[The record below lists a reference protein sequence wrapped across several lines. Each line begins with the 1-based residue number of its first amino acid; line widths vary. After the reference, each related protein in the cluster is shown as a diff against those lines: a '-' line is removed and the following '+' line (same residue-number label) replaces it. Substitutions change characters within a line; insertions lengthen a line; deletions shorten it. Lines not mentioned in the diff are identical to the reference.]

1 MKQII
6 IIGISHHNTLGV
18 IRALGR
24 KGLSSQLHLVLIGE
38 SDYISCSKYI
48 AKERL
53 YRIPDDS
60 TLVNTLD
67 ILNIGGK
74 ENPAIVICCSDSSVS
89 TLDASRSLLQDRY
102 ILPSASLEYGGVH
115 GLMGK
120 DKQTTIA
127 TEVGL
132 RIPISRILELDDTSF
147 NNAIAQWNIFPCILK
162 PIDSVQGHK
171 TDIHICQNKESM
183 LSDLKASSCRKFI
196 VQEFIDKDF
205 EFQLIGCS
213 LKGGEDIVIPGY
225 TRIIRQPDNT
235 NTGFLQYN
243 PIGSDMDD
251 TLTAVRY
258 FLNKIEYSGLFSVE
272 FLKSKDGLDYFME
285 INMRN
290 DGNAICVTDAGMNLP
305 YIWYAYNAGEDYI
318 TEESQVIHSL
328 YCMPEFDDVVF
339 VLKGKLS
346 LVKWLKDLHRTT
358 SFMEYAKD
366 DKKPFYKKLK
376 SFVHFL
382 SKRVTKRIRFS

>member
-1 MKQII
+1 M
-6 IIGISHHNTLGV
+6 

-24 KGLSSQLHLVLIGE
+24 KGLSGQLHLVLVGE
-38 SDYISCSKYI
+38 NDYISCSKYI

-53 YRIPDDS
+53 YRIPADS

-67 ILNIGGK
+67 VLNIGSK
-74 ENPAIVICCSDSSVS
+74 ENPAIVICCSDSSIS
-89 TLDASRSLLQDRY
+89 TLDASRSLLQERY
-102 ILPSASLEYGGVH
+102 ILPSASLEYGGVY
-115 GLMGK
+115 GLLGK
-120 DKQTTIA
+120 DKQAAIA

-132 RIPISRILELDDTSF
+132 QIPESSF
-147 NNAIAQWNIFPCILK
+147 LNVDEVSFDKAVAQWQCFPCILK
-162 PIDSVQGHK
+162 PIDSIQGHK
-171 TDIHICQNKESM
+171 TDIHICQDKESM
-183 LSDLKASSCRKFI
+183 VSDLRASACSKFI

-213 LKGGEDIVIPGY
+213 LNEGEEVVIPGY
-225 TRIIRQPDNT
+225 THIIRQPNNT
-235 NTGFLQYN
+235 NTGFLRYN
-243 PIGSDMDD
+243 PLNSSEMDN
-251 TLTAVRY
+251 TLTGVRL
-258 FLNKIEYSGLFSVE
+258 FLKKIGYSGLFSAE
-272 FLKSKDGLDYFME
+272 FLRGKNGIDYFME

-305 YIWYAYNAGEDYI
+305 YIWYAYNAGEDYK
-318 TEESQVIHSL
+318 TEESQAIHSL

-346 LVKWLKDLHRTT
+346 LVKWLKDIHRTT

-366 DKKPFYKKLK
+366 DKRPFYKKLK

-382 SKRVTKRIRFS
+382 FKRVIKRV

>member
-6 IIGISHHNTLGV
+6 VVGISHHNTLGV

-38 SDYISCSKYI
+38 RDYISCSKYV

-53 YRIPDDS
+53 YRIPADS

-67 ILNIGGK
+67 VLNIGSK
-74 ENPAIVICCSDSSVS
+74 ENPAIVICCSDSSIS
-89 TLDASRSLLQDRY
+89 TLDASRSLLQERY

-115 GLMGK
+115 RLMGK
-120 DKQTTIA
+120 DKQAAIA

-132 RIPISRILELDDTSF
+132 RIPISRIFELDDTSF
-147 NNAIAQWNIFPCILK
+147 NNAIAQWNSFPCILK

-171 TDIHICQNKESM
+171 SDIHICQNKESM
-183 LSDLKASSCRKFI
+183 LSDLKASTCRKFI
-196 VQEFIDKDF
+196 AQEFIDKDF

-213 LKGGEDIVIPGY
+213 LNGGEDIVIPGY
-225 TRIIRQPDNT
+225 TRILRQPDNT
-235 NTGFLQYN
+235 NTGFLHYSPISN
-243 PIGSDMDD
+243 PEMDYS
-251 TLTAVRY
+251 LAGVRS
-258 FLNKIEYSGLFSVE
+258 FLKKIAYSGLFSVE
-272 FLKSKDGLDYFME
+272 FLRGKDGVDYFME

-305 YIWYAYNAGEDYI
+305 YIWYAYNAGEDYL
-318 TEESQVIHSL
+318 TEKSHSVQSL

-346 LVKWLKDLHRTT
+346 LFKWFKDLRMTT

-366 DKKPFYKKLK
+366 DKKPFYKKMR
-376 SFVHFL
+376 SFMQFL
-382 SKRVTKRIRFS
+382 FKRITKRI